1 MRGTLD
7 TIGDN
12 ENLTQDSIA
21 ISNYDNSISVSNRV
35 YKQGLKILSTV
46 LFSSNKNSNCTPN
59 HCKKLAVCGTQW
71 LPFAFCPSPLLYSFS
86 VAIIFAY
93 IM

>member
-59 HCKKLAVCGTQW
+59 HCKKNW
-71 LPFAFCPSPLLYSFS
+71 LCVVLSGCLLLFVRLHCYIVS
-86 VAIIFAY
+86 V
-93 IM
+93 